1 MTREQRLALFVEKF
15 LELANDLGDTLSP
28 DRTFRI
34 SQAGQS
40 GSVQAALAS
49 SALRASV
56 PNPSL
61 RNLLRKYQDIL
72 NRREEIDRIFAM
84 QASLTTAE
92 QEGPSILQLDK
103 EIQLLETAR
112 ATAKER
118 IRTEFPNVE
127 RLTANRPLSVDEARA
142 LLNPGEAVV
151 LIRALH
157 DKSYVWA
164 LSGNGDIVS
173 ATSDHGLDDIEWDV
187 VALRSAVEPGS
198 IRYLRDIPPFDVE
211 VAYNLY
217 RKLLE
222 PVRSVWGPA
231 KSLLIV
237 ADGALQQLPLSLLVT
252 EPQTQPD
259 DQALPFD
266 GYREVAWLART
277 HAITV
282 LPSLNALAA
291 LSSPLIKWLF
301 PALTPR

>member
-1 MTREQRLALFVEKF
+1 MAEFYSARGKPKSRRFRGLLCHRRSHLFDQFGSTLENQKNQMTREQRLALFVEKF

-112 ATAKER
+112 ATAKR
-118 IRTEFPNVE
+118 N
-127 RLTANRPLSVDEARA
+127 LSTTLRHRRFLFTDSF
-142 LLNPGEAVV
+142 LL
-151 LIRALH
+151 L
-157 DKSYVWA
+157 W
-164 LSGNGDIVS
+164 
-173 ATSDHGLDDIEWDV
+173 
-187 VALRSAVEPGS
+187 
-198 IRYLRDIPPFDVE
+198 
-211 VAYNLY
+211 
-217 RKLLE
+217 
-222 PVRSVWGPA
+222 
-231 KSLLIV
+231 
-237 ADGALQQLPLSLLVT
+237 
-252 EPQTQPD
+252 
-259 DQALPFD
+259 
-266 GYREVAWLART
+266 
-277 HAITV
+277 
-282 LPSLNALAA
+282 
-291 LSSPLIKWLF
+291 KW
-301 PALTPR
+301 RVG